1 MQSTE
6 NAAFHTPSTK
16 GIPDANPHT
25 HTHTHT
31 HDFLRHASSS
41 RKRLPPP
48 PPFFPPSPMS
58 WVRTAAAQPA
68 GHTLF
73 LCRPTLNPHTI
84 RPHTHTHRQNAHA
97 HTRPLPPITIAH
109 THATVCASLFPTTST
124 LCLVGLLSGV
134 AEFHEKSSN
143 SQSSSHSSSSE

>member
-16 GIPDANPHT
+16 GESPMRIHT
-25 HTHTHT
+25 HTHRRLLTT
-31 HDFLRHASSS
+31 RVVLQDKASPTPT
-41 RKRLPPP
+41 L
-48 PPFFPPSPMS
+48 FPPSPMS
-58 WVRTAAAQPA
+58 WVRTAAAEPA

-73 LCRPTLNPHTI
+73 LSRPTLNPHTI
-84 RPHTHTHRQNAHA
+84 RPHTHTHTQRQNAHA

-109 THATVCASLFPTTST
+109 THATVCASLFPTTWT

>member
-16 GIPDANPHT
+16 GESPMRIHT
-25 HTHTHT
+25 HTHRRLLTT
-31 HDFLRHASSS
+31 RVVLQDKASPTPT
-41 RKRLPPP
+41 L
-48 PPFFPPSPMS
+48 FPPSPMS

-143 SQSSSHSSSSE
+143 SQSSSHSSSSK